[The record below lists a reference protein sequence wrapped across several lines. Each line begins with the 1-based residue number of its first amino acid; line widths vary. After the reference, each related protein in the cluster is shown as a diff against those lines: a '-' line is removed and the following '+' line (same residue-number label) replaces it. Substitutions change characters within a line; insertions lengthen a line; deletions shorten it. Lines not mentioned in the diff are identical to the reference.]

1 METKNLEEELRDL
14 DGSMNDII
22 FSLNNGDMTDPIL
35 DSRHNLSEAMNH
47 QLIDFFSIRLAYMEE
62 AYQKKEVEVTD
73 LMFKLHEITL
83 TANDMKSQLPHPI
96 TFKRK
101 QLNFDSNT
109 EDDLNSSKMSTMSRR
124 SNSSTRS
131 GKKDFLQAKN
141 NPRDKMALFS
151 PKVAINIMFNQEKD
165 KESSSLDKSILRKNL
180 ETSKSKILHNGGKQ
194 PNKDER
200 NSSKKLNHS
209 PVNNGEKNKNENDNN
224 KQAFTKPNA
233 TRKVNSDGD
242 NLIKKNQK
250 SNTSN
255 IINNSSSTNNH
266 NKLKPILLK
275 GTSNE
280 KNQKYSSNH
289 ASSKPNI
296 SSSPKVNHGN
306 KNAGNN
312 YNSINVV
319 GGSKNIID
327 KKDNDK
333 NKKLNE
339 HPKSVELFPN
349 SNNKSN
355 YKFEPKSAKNQLNLH
370 NINNSS
376 LKSDDDKK
384 NSLSSSR
391 NRVINQI
398 FDGNVTKKILKFL
411 SLPDKVSFKNV
422 NIKFR
427 KLFFAD
433 EIHEISN
440 KIMLKKLEE
449 NPCYFLVIPKCLEE
463 SVKDK
468 QLILSNYTEK
478 YMENPSF
485 NNLINILYTIVFTGE
500 NSSSKDNLI
509 KHKFLF
515 QKIEDIEKYIK
526 KNSKS
531 NSIYSVFPYLVSN
544 LKLKNEVY
552 IAIKEV
558 YEENEQAFNLRGL
571 TEEFIPFAEF
581 LEIISKCIN
590 NGPNMDIVIDLEILQ
605 HKLEILKTYSD
616 QK

>member
-1 METKNLEEELRDL
+1 METKNLEEELKEL

-22 FSLNNGDMTDPIL
+22 FSLNNGDMIDPL
-35 DSRHNLSEAMNH
+35 MDSRHNISDTMNQ
-47 QLIDFFSIRLAYMEE
+47 QLMDFFSIRLAYLEE
-62 AYQKKEVEVTD
+62 SYHRKEIEVTD

-83 TANDMKSQLPHPI
+83 TANDMKAQLPHPI
-96 TFKRK
+96 VFKRK

-124 SNSSTRS
+124 SNSSSRS
-131 GKKDFLQAKN
+131 SKKDFLQSKN

-151 PKVAINIMFNQEKD
+151 PKVAINIMFNQEKE

-180 ETSKSKILHNGGKQ
+180 ETSKSKSFNNGLKNG
-194 PNKDER
+194 NKEDR
-200 NSSKKLNHS
+200 NSNKKSNHS
-209 PVNNGEKNKNENDNN
+209 PVNNLEKVKTEGDN
-224 KQAFTKPNA
+224 KQGFTKPNA
-233 TRKVNSDGD
+233 NRKVNSDGD
-242 NLIKKNQK
+242 NLVKKNQK
-250 SNTSN
+250 GLPNNMVS
-255 IINNSSSTNNH
+255 NNSNGN
-266 NKLKPILLK
+266 NKLKPVLLK

-280 KNQKYSSNH
+280 KNQKYASNQPT
-289 ASSKPNI
+289 SKPNI
-296 SSSPKVNHGN
+296 NSSPKLNHGE
-306 KNAGNN
+306 KNFGNN

-319 GGSKNIID
+319 GGSKNLLD

-333 NKKLNE
+333 NKKLND
-339 HPKSVELFPN
+339 HPKSVELFTN
-349 SNNKSN
+349 AGNKSN
-355 YKFEPKSAKNQLNLH
+355 YKFEPKSIKSQLNLN
-370 NINNSS
+370 NINNTSI
-376 LKSDDDKK
+376 KSDDDKK

-391 NRVINQI
+391 NKTISQI
-398 FDGNVTKKILKFL
+398 LDANITKKVLKFL
-411 SLPDKVSFKNV
+411 NLQEKLDFKNV
-422 NIKFR
+422 NQRFR

-433 EIHEISN
+433 EIQEISN
-440 KIMLKKLEE
+440 RIMLKKLEE
-449 NPCYFLVIPKCLEE
+449 NPCYFLVIPKGLEE

-468 QLILSNYTEK
+468 QLVLSNYTEK
-478 YMENPSF
+478 YTENPSF

-500 NSSSKDNLI
+500 NTFSKDNRM

-515 QKIEDIEKYIK
+515 QKIEDLEKYVS

-558 YEENEQAFNLRGL
+558 YAENEQAFNLRGL
-571 TEEFIPFAEF
+571 TDEFNPFAEF
-581 LEIISKCIN
+581 LDIISKCIN
-590 NGPNMDIVIDLEILQ
+590 NGPNMEIVIDLEILQ